1 MANWT
6 VRYSC
11 SLGQDSG
18 TCVKWFVGV
27 FAEETNRSR
36 QLIPDAVL
44 LECGTFQ
51 LSMARQRI
59 GTTCWDCM
67 VALVCDGGDGL
78 DLALLPPLYCLS
90 LDLRVYAHVASSFYV
105 YCSTFTIL

>member
-1 MANWT
+1 MLRERLADLQASTIHRRAMANWI

-11 SLGQDSG
+11 SLGRDSS

-27 FAEETNRSR
+27 FAEEMNRSG

-44 LECGTFQ
+44 LECGTFH
-51 LSMARQRI
+51 LSMACQRI

-67 VALVCDGGDGL
+67 VALARDRGNGL
-78 DLALLPPLYCLS
+78 DFALLSLY
-90 LDLRVYAHVASSFYV
+90 
-105 YCSTFTIL
+105 